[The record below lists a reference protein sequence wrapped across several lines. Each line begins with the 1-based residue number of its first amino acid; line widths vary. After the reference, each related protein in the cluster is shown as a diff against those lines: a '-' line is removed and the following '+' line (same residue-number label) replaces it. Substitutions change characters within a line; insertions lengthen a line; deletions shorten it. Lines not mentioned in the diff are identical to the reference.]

1 VAETLRP
8 LSPAAALINGKP
20 AGSID
25 IQDRGLAYGDGLF
38 ETIAIR
44 GGLPCLW
51 PEHMAR
57 LSAGA
62 ERLGI
67 PMPGQA
73 LWRNEI
79 RQLTSAGQTATVKLI
94 LTRGIGARGY
104 RPPVRPQPSRI
115 LLFYPTE
122 DPAPRWSRR
131 EVAVRLCTTRLGAN
145 PALAGFKHLNRL
157 EQVMAQS
164 EWTDPDIAEGLMC
177 DLHGNLIGGTM
188 TNLFLFRKGTLLTPR
203 LHQAGVS
210 GTVRQ
215 RVLYQARALGV
226 PVRET
231 RLRPHDLLHADGAFL
246 TNALIGCR
254 PISRFDGHPLD
265 GSAVP
270 PALLERV
277 QHDAFEPDLD
287 R

>member
-1 VAETLRP
+1 VAGTLGSLP
-8 LSPAAALINGKP
+8 PAAAFVNGKP

-25 IQDRGLAYGDGLF
+25 LQDRGLAYGDGLF
-38 ETIAIR
+38 ETIAMR
-44 GGLPCLW
+44 CGGPCLW

-67 PMPGQA
+67 PMPGEA
-73 LWRNEI
+73 LWRDEI
-79 RQLTSAGQTATVKLI
+79 RQLTRAGPTATVKLI

-104 RPPVRPQPSRI
+104 RPPLRPQPSRI
-115 LLFYPTE
+115 LLLYPTE

-145 PALAGFKHLNRL
+145 PALAGIKHLNRL

-177 DLHGNLIGGTM
+177 DVHGNLIGGTM
-188 TNLFLFRKGTLLTPR
+188 TNLFLYREGTLLTPR

-210 GTVRQ
+210 GTVRR
-215 RVLYQARALGV
+215 RVLYQARALGI

-231 RLRPHDLLHADGAFL
+231 RLRPADLLRADGAFL

-265 GSAVP
+265 ESAVP

-277 QHDAFEPDLD
+277 QHDAFEPDPD